1 MRAIKRK
8 GLFAMYE
15 VLQRLKGISC
25 ILTLLSYQT
34 ENTQFKNQAEA
45 LELLRDGVESCID
58 EIQKANTDT

>member
-1 MRAIKRK
+1 
-8 GLFAMYE
+8 MYE

-34 ENTQFKNQAEA
+34 EHTQFINQAEA
-45 LELLRDGVESCID
+45 LELLRDDIENCID